1 MIDATR
7 WRLRGPVAT
16 LTTEHSTW
24 DISREEWQ
32 PPRGFAV
39 TSFRPDGAVSATDF
53 HNPDG
58 SIAHSLW
65 VYDVADRLLES
76 SFQLGDGPID
86 RTVYSYDEAGRH
98 VRTVHVGHDGTE
110 KETEICTYNSD
121 GKKTKVCF
129 LGRAGAQSG
138 FMVEGSEQSYVAP
151 GVVIMTTTYDERH
164 LPARTVVE
172 DANHKPIATVTL
184 TRDAAGRLVKEEME
198 MDQESMFA
206 DLFQNVPPEQRET
219 AAAVFKE
226 ALGKF
231 SSTSY
236 TYDGQGRRVQ
246 RIMSMG
252 TLSEQ
257 RSTYVYQDRDE
268 PIEEINEGT
277 QREAKINDDGGVDYA
292 GDRVTLQ
299 RNRFEYIYD
308 AQGNWI
314 ERMVWYRLAPNPDF
328 QRSNVERRTITY
340 RGCDLKVV

>member
-1 MIDATR
+1 MIDPTKKK
-7 WRLRGPVAT
+7 LRGPVAT

-24 DISREEWQ
+24 DIAREEWQ

-39 TSFRPDGAVSATDF
+39 TSFRRDGAVSASEF

-58 SIAHSLW
+58 STAHSQW
-65 VYDVADRLLES
+65 VYDAADRLLES

-98 VRTVHVGHDGTE
+98 VRTVKVGHDGTE
-110 KETEICTYNSD
+110 KEIEICTYDSE

-129 LGRAGAQSG
+129 LGLAGAHSG

-151 GVVIMTTTYDERH
+151 GVAMMTTIYDERH

-206 DLFQNVPPEQRET
+206 DLFHNVPPEQRDT
-219 AAAVFKE
+219 AAVVFKE

-252 TLSEQ
+252 RLGEH
-257 RSTYVYQDRDE
+257 RSTYVYEDRDE
-268 PIEEINEGT
+268 PIEEINEDT
-277 QREAKINDDGGVDYA
+277 HREVKINDDGGVEYA
-292 GDRVTLQ
+292 ADRVTLQ
-299 RNRFEYIYD
+299 RNRFEYRYD
-308 AQGNWI
+308 SQGNWI
-314 ERMVWYRLAPNPDF
+314 ERTVWYRLEPNPDF
-328 QRSNVERRTITY
+328 QCSNIERRTITY
-340 RGCDLKVV
+340 HS